1 MFLILLA
8 FLNLQIYF
16 PVIFF
21 VTNVTRHHI
30 IIYSLQES
38 EKKKNPEHHSFHRQ
52 ISSSQPATQ
61 APFAHLNYCNQWMK
75 SNQQSCLSRWQSA

>member
-1 MFLILLA
+1 MFPLLLA

-38 EKKKNPEHHSFHRQ
+38 EKK
-52 ISSSQPATQ
+52 TT
-61 APFAHLNYCNQWMK
+61 LNIIP
-75 SNQQSCLSRWQSA
+75 STDRSAAASLPRKPLLHI